1 MNETRNEAEELTG
14 LAGKLRGATDV
25 LDTGIQPPP
34 APNAGEATKA
44 VVDAMALLTGAAAE
58 SMTEDCPGT
67 REAAAFP
74 APVDP
79 DEARAHRNEPGEAS
93 YRAR

>member
-1 MNETRNEAEELTG
+1 MNGTRTESEELAG

-25 LDTGIQPPP
+25 LDTGTQPPP

-58 SMTEDCPGT
+58 SMTEDYPGAVAASHAPADPA
-67 REAAAFP
+67 EAE
-74 APVDP
+74 AP
-79 DEARAHRNEPGEAS
+79 RNEPGEAS
-93 YRAR
+93 SRTR